1 MYTQYYSLKERPF
14 NVTSDPSFFF
24 LSTSHKEALA
34 ALIYGI
40 KERKGILCLTG
51 EVGTGK
57 TTICKALVK
66 QLDESVKSA
75 FILNPDFSNLQLI
88 GLILSDFGINAKK
101 KDKLS
106 MINELNKFLLN
117 LAKENKNAVLIVDE
131 SQNLKPKQLEQIR
144 LLSNLETEKQKLL
157 QIVLVGQPELTEKLN
172 LTSLRQLDQ
181 RIMVHYDVKPLEKV
195 DVAAYIHHRLKKAGC
210 LSNVEFDDMSIN
222 EIFNYSFG
230 IPRVINIICDLALL
244 AGFVRDTK
252 KISAEIIKEVY
263 NEFKK

>member
-1 MYTQYYSLKERPF
+1 MYTQYYCLKERPF

-24 LSTSHKEALA
+24 LSSSHKEALA

-57 TTICKALVK
+57 TTICKSLIN
-66 QLDESVKSA
+66 QLDDSVKTA

-88 GLILSDFGINAKK
+88 GLILADFGIKPRK

-106 MINELNKFLLN
+106 MISELNNFLLD
-117 LAKENKNAVLIVDE
+117 LAQNNKNAVLIIDE

-157 QIVLVGQPELTEKLN
+157 QIVLVGQPELKDKLN

-181 RIMVHYDVKPLEKV
+181 RIMVNYNVRPLEKI
-195 DVAAYIHHRLKKAGC
+195 DVANYIHHRLKKAGC
-210 LSNVEFDDMSIN
+210 LSDLEFDDMSIN
-222 EIFNYSFG
+222 EIFNFSFG

-252 KISAEIIKEVY
+252 KISADIIKEVY
-263 NEFKK
+263 NEFKR